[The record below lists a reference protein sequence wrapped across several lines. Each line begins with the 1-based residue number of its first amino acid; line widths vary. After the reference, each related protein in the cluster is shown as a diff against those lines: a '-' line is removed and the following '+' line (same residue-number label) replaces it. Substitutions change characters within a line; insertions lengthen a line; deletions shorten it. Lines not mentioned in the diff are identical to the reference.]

1 MEPQLRLFLDANLLC
16 IIEVLPNSSK
26 IQSTMNRFWI
36 EMMQNKY
43 FILPGIYISI
53 YKSNSCSKSK
63 MHVKYEVDNFF
74 HNWMHNWIYVLFIQ
88 LFNIAIVTFW
98 TSRALTKLYKTFK
111 WEWGAGGG
119 KKPPRAAPRCVHT
132 SEYSEN
138 HLVIPTPHNTPQHL
152 IRHHYTGCYT
162 SNTTRASHQH
172 WSGVRSQFLFRI
184 L

>member
-16 IIEVLPNSSK
+16 SIEVLPNSSK

-43 FILPGIYISI
+43 FILPGIYLTI

-111 WEWGAGGG
+111 WEWGAGGA
-119 KKPPRAAPRCVHT
+119 R
-132 SEYSEN
+132 S
-138 HLVIPTPHNTPQHL
+138 HLVPPPAVFTLLNILRIIWWYPHLITHHNTSSVTITQDVTPL
-152 IRHHYTGCYT
+152 EPVT
-162 SNTTRASHQH
+162 NMDPE
-172 WSGVRSQFLFRI
+172 
-184 L
+184 